1 MFLFS
6 NHSDHLCNTLIFLV
20 GITSHLSKDT
30 NDYFPLVY
38 YENHVS
44 LNVSSFF
51 MFSQASVVLGN
62 ILMFMRRDF
71 CFSAFS

>member
-30 NDYFPLVY
+30 NDYSPPVY
-38 YENHVS
+38 YENYVS
-44 LNVSSFF
+44 LRVSSFF

-62 ILMFMRRDF
+62 MLMFMRRDF